1 MRYSDFALPRP
12 KIITIRYRDKYVD
25 LVSDTDH
32 YGTMTQN
39 TAGDRIEFDFSG
51 CRVIGVRDAWL
62 PVIVDKNAPE
72 EGVIITRE
80 QLQEAAEKVRLLEQ

>member
-1 MRYSDFALPRP
+1 MRYSDFALPQQ

-39 TAGDRIEFDFSG
+39 SAGDRVEFDFSQ
-51 CRVIGVRDAWL
+51 CRVIGVREVPVLEL
-62 PVIVDKNAPE
+62 PLPATE
-72 EGVIITRE
+72 HR
-80 QLQEAAEKVRLLEQ
+80 QLAEKRMNGNSEVVQ